1 MSTLLRD
8 LRVAVRVLLATKSW
22 TLVVLLSLAL
32 GIGANTALFTAVNG
46 LLLQTLGVREP
57 ERLVRFNW
65 TGKNDMVRSS
75 SDYGYSGGT
84 PTRNVRSTFSFAILE
99 QLRAANTTLAGLAAG
114 APMGDVNVIVDGT
127 AQLAS
132 SYQASGNF
140 FAVAG
145 VPAAAGRVFGEAD
158 DRPAAPPVAVIS
170 HAYWRKRFAGQASAI
185 GRVVS
190 INGQM
195 VTIVGVTPPAFAGI
209 QRLGAEAPEITV
221 PLSFD
226 TVFNPPQPT
235 PDRPAGPP
243 RLSQPTNWWLQLV
256 GRLKPEASVEQV
268 RANFATVFQHTAKA
282 GMADYQASLTAE
294 EKALSTNKQRG
305 DSLPELVVRPAG
317 HGYYDLDPQAQRS
330 AGFLAVVVA
339 IVLLIVC
346 ANVANL
352 LLSRA
357 TGRARE
363 IAVRLSMGATRW
375 RLVRQLLTESLLL
388 AGLGGALGVLVGYW
402 SKALL
407 PFGDKA
413 PLDWR
418 VFGFVAGISML
429 TGVIFGLVPA
439 LRATRVDLSGAM
451 KEGGRSVVG
460 TRSRLGKGLVV
471 VQVALS
477 LVLIVGA
484 GLFLRTL
491 ANLKG
496 VDVGFDSTNLLMF
509 NVDAG
514 VDRYDGERATQLFQQ
529 VVDRLAALPGVRSA
543 AVTRTTLLSGSTST
557 TSMFKQGQTSAT
569 AAEPQMYF
577 MEVSPTF
584 FATMGIPVQRGRG
597 FTDRDDLKAP
607 KVVIL
612 NESAA
617 RRLFPAGDA
626 VGGRIGN
633 SFEKS
638 GELEIVGV
646 VRDTKYSSLR
656 DPGPPTM
663 YRPSWQRAAR
673 RANVV
678 LRTAGD
684 PLALTQAV
692 RAAMQEVAPTLP
704 IKEFTSQTD
713 QIAKRVEQ
721 ERLFALA
728 YTAFGGLALLLACIG
743 LFGLMSYNVSRRTT
757 EIGVR
762 MALGAQRRT
771 VVGMVLRESMW
782 LVAIGAVLGVAAALW
797 AGRFVETVLFGLS
810 PRDPLTIASAVGVIV
825 VVAALAGYLPARR
838 AARVD
843 PMHALRQQ

>member
-1 MSTLLRD
+1 MCICD
-8 LRVAVRVLLATKSW
+8 VLRVAVRVLLATRSW

-84 PTRNVRSTFSFAILE
+84 PTRNVRSTFSAAIAE
-99 QLRAANTTLAGLAAG
+99 QFRAANTTLTGLAAG
-114 APMGDVNVIVDGT
+114 APMPDVNVIVDGT

-132 SYQASGNF
+132 SYQASGSF
-140 FAVAG
+140 FGVLG

-158 DRPAAPPVAVIS
+158 DRPGAPPVAVIS
-170 HAYWRKRFAGQASAI
+170 HAYWQRRFGGQAKAVGRAI
-185 GRVVS
+185 SV
-190 INGQM
+190 NGQS
-195 VTIVGVTPPAFAGI
+195 VTIVGVTPPGFTGI
-209 QRLGAEAPEITV
+209 QRLGAEGPDITV
-221 PLSFD
+221 PLAFD
-226 TVFNPPQPT
+226 AVFNPPQPL
-235 PDRPAGPP
+235 PDGRMQPA
-243 RLSQPTNWWLQLV
+243 RMTEATSWWLQV
-256 GRLKPEASVEQV
+256 IGRRRPDTSIEQV

-282 GMADYQASLTAE
+282 GMAEFQSALTPE
-294 EKALSTNKQRG
+294 EKALSTNRQRG
-305 DSLPELVVRPAG
+305 DALPELLVKPAG

-330 AGFLAVVVA
+330 AGFLAVVVG

-363 IAVRLSMGATRW
+363 ISVRLSLGATRG

-388 AGLGGALGVLVGYW
+388 SGVGGVLGAAVGYW
-402 SKALL
+402 AKALL
-407 PFGDKA
+407 PFGEKA
-413 PLDWR
+413 SLDWR
-418 VFGFVAGISML
+418 VFAFVAGVSML
-429 TGVIFGLVPA
+429 TGVIFGLAPA
-439 LRATRVDLSGAM
+439 LRATGVDLAGAM
-451 KEGGRSVVG
+451 KESGRSVIG
-460 TRSRLGKGLVV
+460 ARSRLGKSLVV

-491 ANLKG
+491 DNLKR

-529 VVDRLAALPGVRSA
+529 AVERLAALPGVRSA

-557 TSMFKQGQTSAT
+557 TSMFKAGQTSST
-569 AAEPQMYF
+569 AAEPNMYF

-584 FATMGIPVQRGRG
+584 FATMGIPLQRGRA
-597 FTDRDDLKAP
+597 FTDRDDLLAP

-612 NESAA
+612 NETAA
-617 RRLFPAGDA
+617 RRLFPGGDA
-626 VGGRIGN
+626 VGSRIGN

-638 GELEIVGV
+638 GELEIVGI

-663 YRPSWQRAAR
+663 YRPSWQRTAR
-673 RANVV
+673 RANLV

-684 PLALTQAV
+684 PLALTPAV

-721 ERLFALA
+721 ERLFATA

-743 LFGLMSYNVSRRTT
+743 LFGLMSYNVARRTT

-762 MALGAQRRT
+762 MALGAQRGT
-771 VVGMVLRESMW
+771 VVAMVLRESMW
-782 LVAIGAVLGVAAALW
+782 LVAIGAALGIAATLW
-797 AGRFVETVLFGLS
+797 AGRFVEAVVFGVS
-810 PRDPLTIASAVGVIV
+810 PKDPWTIAASFGVIAGV
-825 VVAALAGYLPARR
+825 SALAGYLPARR
-838 AARVD
+838 ASQVD